1 MYGSSACLSLEHTV
15 RGGKLIAPYT
25 ELLALLQ
32 TRHRQADLEEE
43 TPLLVPL
50 KARSHP
56 STTLMLLVGNTQ
68 NELDDTET
76 HSDLA
81 RGDVDEEG
89 LNLRQKAGAI
99 DDILTHL
106 PKLPRSV
113 RLACDAI

>member
-1 MYGSSACLSLEHTV
+1 MYGSPACQSLEHPF
-15 RGGKLIAPYT
+15 RGGQLLAPCT

-32 TRHRQADLEEE
+32 ARHRQADLGEE
-43 TPLLVPL
+43 TPQLVPL

-99 DDILTHL
+99 DDILTYL
-106 PKLPRSV
+106 PKLPRYV
-113 RLACDAI
+113 RLACEAI